1 MGCGIAQ
8 VGAQSG
14 FDTILYDVQH
24 SILERSRITIEQS
37 LDMIVKK
44 GRMKAEE
51 KDAILGRIRYT
62 TNIADCQAG
71 LIIEAIVEKVEA
83 KTNLFNRLSL
93 RPVNAPKARIVEE
106 TRNQLCR

>member
-44 GRMKAEE
+44 GRMKAEV
-51 KDAILGRIRYT
+51 A
-62 TNIADCQAG
+62 
-71 LIIEAIVEKVEA
+71 
-83 KTNLFNRLSL
+83 
-93 RPVNAPKARIVEE
+93 
-106 TRNQLCR
+106 